1 MRCFSGLPSYA
12 SAVRGHRVFKRVELN
27 VAFPDGAGALYVPLR
42 EGVNCA

>member
-1 MRCFSGLPSYA
+1 MRQQFA
-12 SAVRGHRVFKRVELN
+12 DTEFFKRVELN